1 MTMPNASEMQREIDE
16 KELAFDR
23 DYAIGVLNENRQAQI
38 NKIERLSRDAVRL
51 NNELSEIRMQL
62 DEAHRRADAC
72 VETIIKLQG
81 NA

>member
-1 MTMPNASEMQREIDE
+1 MPNASEMQREIDE

>member
-1 MTMPNASEMQREIDE
+1 MPSASEMQREIDE
-16 KELAFDR
+16 QELAFDR
-23 DYAIGVLNENRQAQI
+23 DYAIAVLNENRQAQI

-62 DEAHRRADAC
+62 DEAHRHADAC